1 MFVRTLVSK
10 IHAHPEMLCV
20 FWYMYIDV
28 PVRMRDYIV
37 LTTSSEDE
45 YNSDMS
51 SEDNQELQDLFLVQ
65 FANAICIVS
74 VS

>member
-1 MFVRTLVSK
+1 
-10 IHAHPEMLCV
+10 
-20 FWYMYIDV
+20 MYIDMLIC
-28 PVRMRDYIV
+28 MRDYIV
-37 LTTSSEDE
+37 LTTSSKDE

>member
-10 IHAHPEMLCV
+10 IRAHPEMLCV
-20 FWYMYIDV
+20 FWYMYIDMLIC
-28 PVRMRDYIV
+28 MRDYIV

-51 SEDNQELQDLFLVQ
+51 SEDNQELQNLFLVQ
-65 FANAICIVS
+65 FANAICIAS